1 MASNTRNGDH
11 IHISLESCVHR
22 PENIIHVKTIHIFIY
37 KKYIENTHRL
47 VEIDGVQVQ
56 ISTHPNVLHIHT
68 TYFDNIENLS
78 PEFLNEVKEMKEKNP
93 EKHRFLGRRKKTPQS
108 PEEDS
113 EESLEGARGVPLEDG
128 VEERKKE

>member
-1 MASNTRNGDH
+1 MAIAKEIVELHGGRISVSSVGH
-11 IHISLESCVHR
+11 EMQFMISL
-22 PENIIHVKTIHIFIY
+22 PECQ
-37 KKYIENTHRL
+37 EGNTEEL
-47 VEIDGVQVQ
+47 A
-56 ISTHPNVLHIHT
+56 
-68 TYFDNIENLS
+68 
-78 PEFLNEVKEMKEKNP
+78 KKEKNP

>member
-1 MASNTRNGDH
+1 MNPCDSNH
-11 IHISLESCVHR
+11 
-22 PENIIHVKTIHIFIY
+22 FIY

-78 PEFLNEVKEMKEKNP
+78 PEFLREVKEMKEK
-93 EKHRFLGRRKKTPQS
+93 ESGEVRSCGYRSMGRR
-108 PEEDS
+108 
-113 EESLEGARGVPLEDG
+113 G
-128 VEERKKE
+128 